1 MKDVGVLLEVT
12 NLQSNTLDD
21 NMDVSQKANEDM
33 DLGKSASKKL
43 CYPHVVDMQTGHDG
57 GEMAM
62 REAWKRC

>member
-1 MKDVGVLLEVT
+1 
-12 NLQSNTLDD
+12 
-21 NMDVSQKANEDM
+21 M

-62 REAWKRC
+62 RETWKRC